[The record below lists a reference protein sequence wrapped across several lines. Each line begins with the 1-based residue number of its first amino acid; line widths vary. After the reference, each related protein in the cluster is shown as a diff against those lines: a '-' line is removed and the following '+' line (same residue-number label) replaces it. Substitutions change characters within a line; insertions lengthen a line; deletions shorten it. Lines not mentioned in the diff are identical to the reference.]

1 MTAADHPTVAHVV
14 MPYLFATG
22 SWVYGQLVRLRR
34 YRPIVLTDRTENFD
48 VFPFDRVYAY
58 EGVSAARK
66 AILCLS
72 KWRVSGGL
80 EPYFEQVLSRQR
92 ARLMHVHFG
101 NAGWEMLETK
111 RATGLPM
118 VTAFYGA
125 DVSQIPRDP
134 IWRLRYKDLF
144 EDGEL
149 FLAEGGAMRRA
160 LLDLGCPF
168 DKVVV
173 QRLGVDV
180 DALPFVARRPNAT
193 GTVKVL
199 IAATFRE
206 KKGIPDALR
215 AVERVRHR
223 FPKLEVTLIGDA
235 TSKPGDHDEKRRIL
249 EILGRLQ
256 GTVTWETFIPYP
268 LFRGVLL
275 EHHVFLSPSV
285 TARDGDSEGGAPVSI
300 IEAQATGMPIVS
312 TFHADIPEV
321 VVPGESALLS
331 AERDVDGLAENLAQ
345 LVAEPGKWEAMGK
358 AGRAHVEAQHNVRV
372 QVARLEQLYSQVTMD
387 GSP

>member
-1 MTAADHPTVAHVV
+1 MTAADRPTVAHVV
-14 MPYLFATG
+14 TPYLFAMG
-22 SWVYGQLVRLRR
+22 SWVYGQLVHLRR
-34 YRPIVLTDRTENFD
+34 YRPIVLTDATENLD
-48 VFPFDRVYAY
+48 VFPFDSVYAY

-72 KWRVSGGL
+72 KWRVSGGR
-80 EPYFEQVLSRQR
+80 EPYFEHVLSRQR

-101 NAGWEMLETK
+101 NAGVDMLETK

-134 IWRLRYKDLF
+134 IWRFKYKELF
-144 EDGEL
+144 ENGEL
-149 FLAEGGAMRRA
+149 FLAEGNAMRQA

-168 DKVVV
+168 DKVIV

-180 DALPFVARRPNAT
+180 DALPFVARRPDAT

-223 FPKLEVTLIGDA
+223 FPKLQVTLIGD
-235 TSKPGDHDEKRRIL
+235 TLGKPGDDDEKRRVL

-268 LFRGVLL
+268 LFRRALL

-285 TARDGDSEGGAPVSI
+285 TAQDGDSEGGAPVSI

-312 TFHADIPEV
+312 TFHADIPEA

-345 LVAEPGKWEAMGK
+345 VVAEPGKWEAMGK

-372 QVARLEQLYSQVTMD
+372 QVARLEQLYSQVI
-387 GSP
+387 G